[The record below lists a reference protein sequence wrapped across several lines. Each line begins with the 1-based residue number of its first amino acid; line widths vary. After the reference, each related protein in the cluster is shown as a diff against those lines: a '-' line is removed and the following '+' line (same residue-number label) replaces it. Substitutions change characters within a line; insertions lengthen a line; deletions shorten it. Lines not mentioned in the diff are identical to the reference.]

1 MSEVVLLHNSKTEYF
16 AAGIMSELTDLG
28 IKVTPLSVI
37 RRQFSNGEHYYRLDI
52 QSQLSLVGKTAV
64 YVGALIDDDDF
75 LDITRIGATLALAGL
90 SRRIFVIPFFGYQ
103 TMDRAT
109 LPGEVVTAK
118 TNSQMLGGIGSS
130 NHEGN
135 VFMFI
140 DLHYACIL
148 HYFEGPCLRI
158 ELHAQN
164 AMLQTL
170 RELDFDFGNVI
181 FGSTNLR
188 HTALV
193 DSYAKALDCPISFIR
208 EKYNPTK
215 ENEIDFHNEP
225 EDIIGNVEGYHVII
239 YDDIIRSGRTVI
251 NAAKMYLSAGAVS
264 VDVVASHLT
273 CYNEQNVND
282 LINSPIRRIITTN
295 THPITQSSI
304 VKNNDKFIVVDVSN
318 IFLQC
323 LYEIL
328 PAPEHK
334 YRFSI

>member
-1 MSEVVLLHNSKTEYF
+1 MSEVVLLHNSKSEYF
-16 AAGIMSELTDLG
+16 AENIINELTDLG
-28 IKVTPLSVI
+28 IKVSPLNVI
-37 RRQFSNGEHYYRLDI
+37 RKQFSNGEYYYRLDI

-64 YVGALIDDDDF
+64 YVGSLVDDTDF
-75 LDITRIGATLALAGL
+75 LDITRVGAALALAGL
-90 SRRIFVIPFFGYQ
+90 KRRIFVIPFLGYQ

-118 TNSQMLGGIGSS
+118 TNTQMLGGIGSS
-130 NHEGN
+130 NNEGN
-135 VFMFI
+135 VFLFI

-158 ELHAQN
+158 ELYAQN
-164 AMLQTL
+164 SMLQAIK
-170 RELDFDFGNVI
+170 EQDFDISNVM

-188 HTALV
+188 HTAWV
-193 DSYAKALDCPISFIR
+193 DTYAKALGCPISFIR

-215 ENEIDFHNEP
+215 GDEIDFHNEP
-225 EDIIGNVEGYHVII
+225 EDIIGDVKGYHIII

-251 NAAKMYLSAGAVS
+251 NAAKMYLSAGAIR
-264 VDVVASHLT
+264 VDVIASHLT
-273 CYNEQNVND
+273 CFSEDNIND
-282 LINSPIRRIITTN
+282 LINSPIQKIITTN
-295 THPITQSSI
+295 THPITQSPLIKES
-304 VKNNDKFIVVDVSN
+304 DKFVIVDVSD

-328 PAPEHK
+328 PASEHK